1 MSVFYHPFTI
11 SNEKLLSKTDYLK
24 CILAGLSTCTPYQ
37 DTLFTRSD
45 INQVEKHG
53 PKGILKGTPEAVLL
67 ASILKP
73 KYLMSNDKPY
83 SIFTLFVAHFLLFT
97 NLFN

>member
-11 SNEKLLSKTDYLK
+11 SMKSFYLK
-24 CILAGLSTCTPYQ
+24 LTNLNLLWLVYQ
-37 DTLFTRSD
+37 HALPRKIPCSRDL
-45 INQVEKHG
+45 NQVEKHG
-53 PKGILKGTPEAVLL
+53 PKGILKGTPEAVLQ

>member
-1 MSVFYHPFTI
+1 MHSLERYLVHAIRYK
-11 SNEKLLSKTDYLK
+11 SSRKL
-24 CILAGLSTCTPYQ
+24 
-37 DTLFTRSD
+37 
-45 INQVEKHG
+45 KHG

-97 NLFN
+97 NLFNWGTLKNDISVII